1 MLKKFKIIILLL
13 FLIQGCGLFNTREV
27 EQPVDPR
34 SNFIPPT
41 APEIVIVNFITAITE
56 KNLNNYM
63 DCFVDTTYSTRK
75 FSYTAD
81 IASQI
86 QYPVFR
92 YWNLSYEN
100 SYFTNLRSL
109 TNPASSSNLFLSN
122 EIVTTTIDTVVY
134 DSDYLLHVEHQ
145 KQAVAQTVKGKLRLV
160 LSADSRNLWS
170 IHRWI
175 DYKVNDGDTTWSV
188 LKANFTN

>member
-13 FLIQGCGLFNTREV
+13 FLNQGCGLFNTREV

-41 APEIVIVNFITAITE
+41 APEIVIVNFITAIAE

-63 DCFVDTTYSTRK
+63 ACFVDTTYSTRK

>member
-1 MLKKFKIIILLL
+1 LLKKFKIIILFL

>member
-1 MLKKFKIIILLL
+1 MLKKFKIIILFL

>member
-1 MLKKFKIIILLL
+1 LLKKFKIIILFL

-63 DCFVDTTYSTRK
+63 ACFVDTTYSTRK